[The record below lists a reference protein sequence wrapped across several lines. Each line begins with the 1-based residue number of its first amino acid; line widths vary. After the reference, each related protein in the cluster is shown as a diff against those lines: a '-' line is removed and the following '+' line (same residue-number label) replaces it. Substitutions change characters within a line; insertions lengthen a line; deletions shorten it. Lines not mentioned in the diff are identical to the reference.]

1 MNKEFIPYE
10 QALAL
15 KELGFNEKCYG
26 YYTKNQEYFYF
37 DVDDLSSAYT
47 KNMDNLVVNSVDEL
61 ECTAPLYQQAFDF
74 FEEKY
79 FLSGEIQKQAP
90 YQKVTKP
97 YWWYMIQDVNGDDL
111 SDWQSRFG
119 AILDKAHQNI
129 EGNFVDDDK
138 FAKFLYDDNFAFE
151 TRTEAK
157 LECLKKL
164 IEIKK

>member
-1 MNKEFIPYE
+1 MEKEFVPYAE
-10 QALAL
+10 ALSL
-15 KELGFNEKCYG
+15 KELGF
-26 YYTKNQEYFYF
+26 
-37 DVDDLSSAYT
+37 
-47 KNMDNLVVNSVDEL
+47 DEL
-61 ECTAPLYQQAFDF
+61 CFGWYAHNRVYTGYSIKNSTINELNMIKNSCSTPLYQQAFDF

-97 YWWYMIQDVNGDDL
+97 YWWYMIQDEKGEDL
-111 SDWQSRFG
+111 SDWQRRFNV
-119 AILDKAHQNI
+119 ILDKAHQNI

-138 FAKFLYDDNFAFE
+138 FIKFLYDDNFAFE

-164 IEIKK
+164 IETVKRKKL

>member
-1 MNKEFIPYE
+1 MDKCFVPYE

-15 KELGFNEKCYG
+15 KELGFEEECLDFYDDNKELFYNHENKEKIHIG
-26 YYTKNQEYFYF
+26 
-37 DVDDLSSAYT
+37 D
-47 KNMDNLVVNSVDEL
+47 SVK
-61 ECTAPLYQQAFDF
+61 APLYQQAFDF

-111 SDWQSRFG
+111 SDWQSRFN

-138 FAKFLYDDNFAFE
+138 FAKFLYDDKFAFE

-164 IEIKK
+164 IEIKNE

>member
-1 MNKEFIPYE
+1 MEKEFIPYE

-15 KELGFNEKCYG
+15 KELGFDKEICFGRWTTYPDG
-26 YYTKNQEYFYF
+26 EGFLDTTKHSIYQGR
-37 DVDDLSSAYT
+37 DDL
-47 KNMDNLVVNSVDEL
+47 NRQCL
-61 ECTAPLYQQAFDF
+61 APLYQQAFDF

-79 FLSGEIQKQAP
+79 FLSGEIQKQSP

-97 YWWYMIQDVNGDDL
+97 YWWYMIQDEKGEDL
-111 SDWQSRFG
+111 SDWQRRFNV
-119 AILDKAHQNI
+119 ILDKAHQNI

-138 FAKFLYDDNFAFE
+138 FIKFLYDDNFAFE

-164 IEIKK
+164 IEIVKEKK

>member
-15 KELGFNEKCYG
+15 KELGFDEECFSYYNLKEEIIFKSCYNKVPIIMSGKKCG
-26 YYTKNQEYFYF
+26 I
-37 DVDDLSSAYT
+37 
-47 KNMDNLVVNSVDEL
+47 
-61 ECTAPLYQQAFDF
+61 PLYQQAFDF

-97 YWWYMIQDVNGDDL
+97 YWWYMIQDEKGEDL
-111 SDWQSRFG
+111 SDWQHRFNV
-119 AILDKAHQNI
+119 ILDKAHQNI

-138 FAKFLYDDNFAFE
+138 FIKFLYDDNFAFE
-151 TRTEAK
+151 TRNEAK

-164 IEIKK
+164 MEICKK